1 MPTYEYRCSKCQ
13 KEFEVFQK
21 ITDDPVK
28 KCTECGG
35 SVERLIAATNFI
47 LKGSGW
53 YKSDYTQP
61 EEPSKTEAP
70 SCGAEKNKPS
80 CQGCPAANTD

>member
-1 MPTYEYRCSKCQ
+1 MPTYEYRCSKCK
-13 KEFEVFQK
+13 KEFEVVQR

-28 KCTECGG
+28 ECTKCGAP
-35 SVERLIAATNFI
+35 VERLIAATNFI

-53 YKSDYTQP
+53 YKSDYAP
-61 EEPSKTEAP
+61 KEVPSKVEAP
-70 SCGAEKNKPS
+70 SCGVEKKKPS